1 MLYVHIT
8 EDYHSVCLQCH
19 VVVTRG
25 PNFATFHFRHVSDE
39 EEEGEGGNTTTTS
52 FPFRH
57 VSDDEETKKN
67 TPR

>member
-1 MLYVHIT
+1 VIYIINYFYLFTQTFLV
-8 EDYHSVCLQCH
+8 S
-19 VVVTRG
+19 RG

-39 EEEGEGGNTTTTS
+39 EEEEGGSTIAS

>member
-1 MLYVHIT
+1 LPFILKMADVYNAQTMPRSLVI
-8 EDYHSVCLQCH
+8 
-19 VVVTRG
+19 RG

-39 EEEGEGGNTTTTS
+39 EEEGGSIS